1 MTTYYEILTWH
12 GIPTGVRASDEAGQV
27 VEHLPPRF
35 QVAVDA
41 VAMSAGLTEYED
53 YLAGWRYSE
62 PVERAGSATDVAR
75 AVAEE
80 VASRYPPKRVR
91 ELRRALEA
99 KLPGS

>member
-62 PVERAGSATDVAR
+62 PMERAGSAPDVAR
-75 AVAEE
+75 TVAEE